1 MSDEIQLLVR
11 LPHELA
17 QNWGWFLAF
26 GIGVAVLGLA
36 AIVRSFAAT
45 VASMLFFGWLL
56 VAAAGIEIAQS
67 VMVGHWAGFFQHVL
81 AAILFG
87 VVGLLM
93 VAKPRQSAEVLT
105 LFMAAF
111 FLVGGLFQIVVAV
124 ALALPGWG
132 WQVADGVITVAL
144 GLLVMAEWPVS
155 GLWAIGL
162 FLGID
167 LIFFGFAWIAIALGL
182 RSL

>member
-1 MSDEIQLLVR
+1 MSDDIQLLIR

-36 AIVRSFAAT
+36 GVARSFAAT

-56 VAAAGIEIAQS
+56 VVASSIEIAQA
-67 VMVGHWAGFFQHVL
+67 VMVGHWVGFFQHVL

-87 VVGLLM
+87 VAGLLM
-93 VAKPRQSAEVLT
+93 IVRPRPSAEVMT

-132 WQVADGVITVAL
+132 WQIADGVITLAL
-144 GLLVMAEWPVS
+144 GLLVMAEWPAS
-155 GLWAIGL
+155 ALWAIGL

-167 LIFFGFAWIAIALGL
+167 LIFFGFAWTVIAFGL
-182 RSL
+182 RSM

>member
-1 MSDEIQLLVR
+1 MSDEIQMLIQ

-26 GIGVAVLGLA
+26 GIGVAVLGVA
-36 AIVRSFAAT
+36 GVVRSFAAT

-56 VAAAGIEIAQS
+56 LAASGIEIAQA
-67 VMVGHWAGFFQHVL
+67 VMVGHWAGFFQHLL

-87 VVGLLM
+87 VTGLLM
-93 VAKPRQSAEVLT
+93 VVRPRPSAELLT

-111 FLVGGLFQIVVAV
+111 FLVGGLFQIVVAT
-124 ALALPGWG
+124 AFALPGSA

-144 GLLVMAEWPVS
+144 GLLVMAEWPAS
-155 GLWAIGL
+155 ALWAIGL

-167 LIFFGFAWIAIALGL
+167 LIVFGFTWIAFAFGL
-182 RSL
+182 RSM